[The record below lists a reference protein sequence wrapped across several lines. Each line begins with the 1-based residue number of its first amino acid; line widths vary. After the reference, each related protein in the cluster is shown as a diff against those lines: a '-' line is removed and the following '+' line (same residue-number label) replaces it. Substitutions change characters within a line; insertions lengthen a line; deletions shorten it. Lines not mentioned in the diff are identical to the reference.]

1 MIVAELVERGVI
13 YHRPPLPQLRFE
25 AELVGGELLG
35 IRERE
40 LAVVVISLPVE
51 GDSAVTLTDARV
63 REHSVAGFPVDA
75 DLAAYVTGVVLEC
88 GYESKSLHRESLL
101 EVKARRRRWR
111 IGRWRRV

>member
-13 YHRPPLPQLRFE
+13 YHAPPLPQLRLE

-40 LAVVVISLPVE
+40 LAVVVISLPVK
-51 GDSAVTLTDARV
+51 GDSAVTLTNARV
-63 REHSVAGFPVDA
+63 REHTVAGFPVDA
-75 DLAAYVTGVVLEC
+75 DLAAHVIGVVLEC

-101 EVKARRRRWR
+101 EGGARCRRRRIGWWWR
-111 IGRWRRV
+111 V